1 MGSATILQR
10 YSVDGAARRP
20 LTTAV
25 SSDLLSDRRRS
36 FARHHC
42 CHHIHKACRG
52 HGCVLRL
59 SVRPSL
65 SPTHRATHMWS
76 LACSLVWH
84 PGAAPAH
91 CKRRGRL
98 SGRGLV
104 CRHHRTVTRGT
115 AASQPHSAL
124 DWATGTRCS
133 AVRQVPQ
140 SWHVSFGAR
149 VVPPGAHGVV
159 ASHPLRM
166 RKALGSNP
174 SVSIEC
180 VLEEWTGR

>member
-1 MGSATILQR
+1 MSRDFPVGPALSPAHSATC
-10 YSVDGAARRP
+10 
-20 LTTAV
+20 T
-25 SSDLLSDRRRS
+25 
-36 FARHHC
+36 
-42 CHHIHKACRG
+42 
-52 HGCVLRL
+52 
-59 SVRPSL
+59 
-65 SPTHRATHMWS
+65 WS
-76 LACSLVWH
+76 LACPLVWH

-133 AVRQVPQ
+133 AVRQAPQ

-149 VVPPGAHGVV
+149 SPLLQREKVLISPRLCILSTSTSCSVRSRGSPGQSACPPWHLDGSTPPGTEPGAACTGAGARPLGQTRVLQRWRPRAVGV
-159 ASHPLRM
+159 AP
-166 RKALGSNP
+166 
-174 SVSIEC
+174 
-180 VLEEWTGR
+180 